1 MRDEFIVRP
10 EMHINYVHLL
20 CHRVEKDGVW
30 FIMLGTISGVKDL
43 LAHGCI
49 DSVEVQIEG

>member
-1 MRDEFIVRP
+1 
-10 EMHINYVHLL
+10 MHINYVHLL

-30 FIMLGTISGVKDL
+30 FIMLGTISGVKNL